1 MGTMQEGEAALCF
14 LQGSWVY
21 SLGKKTPNRSIGCWI
36 RPRWALLAP
45 LLTGAARALPAR
57 QRRKKIQA
65 LIFQQTLNKGEEEEG

>member
-1 MGTMQEGEAALCF
+1 MKLLCPSRG
-14 LQGSWVY
+14 GSGVPV
-21 SLGKKTPNRSIGCWI
+21 LFIVKEN
-36 RPRWALLAP
+36 PRWMHRESHTSLLGAAGREAP